1 MTRWVRELRLIPV
14 VLFATVCLL
23 GLKVFGLVFDG
34 GYTLGE
40 VDFGARDRLK
50 FDRAGAGHSPDGP
63 RLGEAEN
70 AETPVKRAWAQE
82 VLNYPGAGGPA
93 AAENPSAKNADP
105 LLVTGSVAA
114 EKPAKENS
122 DKAAGEQ
129 KADPKAKVPA
139 GKVIQFD
146 TSRQSPAER
155 AILERLGERR
165 QELDTRSREIEIREN
180 LLKAQEK
187 QLENRI
193 HELNDAETRVNGAV
207 QKRGETEA
215 ARFKGLIIMYEAMK
229 AKDAAKI
236 FDRLDIKVLVEVA
249 SQINPR
255 RMADI
260 MGQMSPEAAERLT
273 IEFAQRATAPN
284 RQRSEADLPKIEGRP
299 AGE

>member
-1 MTRWVRELRLIPV
+1 MKRWVREFRLIPV
-14 VLFATVCLL
+14 VLFATVCLFV
-23 GLKVFGLVFDG
+23 LKVFGLVLDG
-34 GYTLGE
+34 GYTLSEMDLG
-40 VDFGARDRLK
+40 RQDRLRLS
-50 FDRAGAGHSPDGP
+50 RAAGPSTDGP
-63 RLGEAEN
+63 RLGVAEN
-70 AETPVKRAWAQE
+70 SETPVKRAWAQD
-82 VLNYPGAGGPA
+82 VLNYPGAIGPA
-93 AAENPSAKNADP
+93 AAEKPYGKSAEP
-105 LLVTGSVAA
+105 TLVTGSVAA
-114 EKPAKENS
+114 EKVAKENA

-129 KADPKAKVPA
+129 KTDPKAKAPA

-193 HELNDAETRVNGAV
+193 HELSDAETRVNGAV
-207 QKRGETEA
+207 NKRSEAEA
-215 ARFKGLIIMYEAMK
+215 ARFKALVIMYETMK

-236 FDRLDIKVLVEVA
+236 FDRLDLKILVEVV

-260 MGQMSPEAAERLT
+260 LGQMSPEAAEKLT
-273 IEFAQRATAPN
+273 VELAQMATAPA
-284 RQRSEADLPKIEGRP
+284 RPRSENDLPKIEGQP
-299 AGE
+299 ARQ